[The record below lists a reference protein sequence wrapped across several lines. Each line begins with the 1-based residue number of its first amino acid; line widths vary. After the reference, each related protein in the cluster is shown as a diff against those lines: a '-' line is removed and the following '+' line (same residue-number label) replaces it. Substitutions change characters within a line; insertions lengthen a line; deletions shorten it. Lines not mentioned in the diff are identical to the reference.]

1 MLLGFYYRLFPLCE
15 FSIGYLKISVMAFR
29 INLNITLQSCLG
41 YISFHYFWEDIQ
53 KASEMNRYSIAT
65 LSFLFL
71 VFLVSSCMS
80 STRRTLTGL
89 SELQASLLEQFA
101 PDDRVE
107 LWDVS
112 VHSDSGQ
119 FKLVGHLTSKEAWD
133 AFDRALGESF
143 PAVENAIQLHDVN
156 EPGAGVNA
164 LVNNSVIHLRREPSS
179 AKELVTQ
186 ALLGTPVR
194 ILKSERGR
202 SLIQVPDGYIGWT
215 NTKEVHLVNQEEL
228 AAYREAEKLIFTSQY
243 GMAYSEPDENSLP
256 VTDLVIGN
264 ILRKVDEQAGYTQ
277 VKYPDG
283 RLGWVAS
290 SDLVPAEEIF
300 FHTPTKED
308 LVQTALRYHGI
319 PYLWGGTSSK
329 TIDCSGLISNVFYL
343 NGLQL
348 PRDADM
354 QALIGRELC
363 TEFVSDGLEAG
374 DLLFFGRKA
383 SEGKP
388 ERVTHVGMY
397 IGDGEFIHSAGYRE
411 RVSINSMDS
420 TKEHFIESYPDIFV
434 RSVRILGEAYE
445 GFQPTPEN
453 ELFREIISPSE

>member
-1 MLLGFYYRLFPLCE
+1 MYRKSKLRIFSLALMALLAYACTSP
-15 FSIGYLKISVMAFR
+15 
-29 INLNITLQSCLG
+29 
-41 YISFHYFWEDIQ
+41 
-53 KASEMNRYSIAT
+53 
-65 LSFLFL
+65 
-71 VFLVSSCMS
+71 SS
-80 STRRTLTGL
+80 RTL
-89 SELQASLLEQFA
+89 SELNELLDTLRLQHV

-107 LWDVS
+107 WWNITPDAEQGVIRLNGELSEKGTYEAVMQAVKQQFPEVELNLVLVPEDGEGAL
-112 VHSDSGQ
+112 VH
-119 FKLVGHLTSKEAWD
+119 
-133 AFDRALGESF
+133 
-143 PAVENAIQLHDVN
+143 
-156 EPGAGVNA
+156 A

-179 AKELVTQ
+179 TKELVTQ

-194 ILKSERGR
+194 ILLTEGGK
-202 SLIQVPDGYIGWT
+202 SLIQVPDGYLGWT
-215 NTKEVHLVNQEEL
+215 NTREVHLVDQEEL
-228 AAYREAEKLIFTSQY
+228 AEYRAAEKLIFSAQY
-243 GMAYSEPDENSLP
+243 GMAYSEADDGSLP

-264 ILRKVDEQAGYTQ
+264 ILCKVDERGGFTQ

-283 RLGWVAS
+283 RLGWVKS
-290 SDLVPAEEIF
+290 GDLVPAEEIF
-300 FHTPTKED
+300 FHNPTRED

-354 QALIGRELC
+354 QALIGRELH
-363 TEFVSDGLEAG
+363 TEFISDGLEAG

-420 TKEHFIESYPDIFV
+420 TQEHFIESYPDIFV

-453 ELFREIISPSE
+453 EFYKEIISPSE